1 MLALKK
7 RTKMWKEDGYE
18 SMHACAVM
26 REVHSMLSCNAITVV
41 QIKYKAEERTAH
53 VNSPAQNT
61 AG

>member
-1 MLALKK
+1 
-7 RTKMWKEDGYE
+7 MWKEDSYE

-26 REVHSMLSCNAITVV
+26 GEVHSMLSCNAITVV